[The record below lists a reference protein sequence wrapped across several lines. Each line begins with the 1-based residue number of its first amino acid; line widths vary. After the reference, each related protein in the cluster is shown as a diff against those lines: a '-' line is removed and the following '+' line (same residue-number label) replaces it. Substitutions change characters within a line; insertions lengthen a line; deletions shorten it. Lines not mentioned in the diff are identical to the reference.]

1 MRWGAVAASESCER
15 HEISSPAVSSSLS
28 VAFVG
33 LGNVAERIHWPA
45 IKSLPGITLTSGCD
59 TDVGRRERVGQ
70 ALNLPK
76 VYGSADELFRE
87 QRPDIAIV
95 GTPPFCHLDDCLV
108 ALRHGAHVF
117 CEKPFVESVADAE
130 AVIAAA
136 LAADRV
142 VAINNQ
148 YRYMAMYRESQ
159 RRIAAGE
166 FGRPFLIQAWE
177 QMNHPPFKEKNWRAQ
192 LVQST
197 LFEFGTHALDLI
209 CFFFDA
215 LPETITVLTPHPR
228 PDIAAD
234 VVVTVMLRFP
244 GERVATMV
252 LNRISQA
259 PERYFEMRV
268 DCEHASLRL
277 SLGGVARATL
287 DWSKALGRPTGRV
300 SFVKGGEARVEAGGR
315 SRVIAVERQMAF
327 ASATGLNFRQFLE
340 QVRSGGRDRHA
351 LYHQRALIRLI
362 EAGYESARR
371 GGETMHLTGD

>member
-1 MRWGAVAASESCER
+1 MA
-15 HEISSPAVSSSLS
+15 PTLS
-28 VAFVG
+28 VAFIG

-45 IKSLPGITLTSGCD
+45 LKSIPGIQVTSGCD
-59 TDVGRRERVGQ
+59 TDGERRQRVG
-70 ALNLPK
+70 ALLGLTK
-76 VYGSADELFRE
+76 VYESVDELFAHE
-87 QRPDIAIV
+87 RPAVALI
-95 GTPPFCHLDDCLV
+95 GTPPFCHHRDCLV
-108 ALRHGAHVF
+108 ALQHGAHVF
-117 CEKPFVESVADAE
+117 CEKPFVETVAHADD
-130 AVIAAA
+130 IITAA

-159 RRIAAGE
+159 KRMAAGE

-177 QMNHPPFKEKNWRAQ
+177 QMNHPPFKEKNWRAH

-215 LPETITVLTPHPR
+215 LPDAITVLTPHPR

-252 LNRISQA
+252 LNRISHA

-268 DCEHASLRL
+268 DCERASLRL
-277 SLGGVARATL
+277 SLGGVARASL
-287 DWSKALGRPTGRV
+287 DWSKPLGRPIPRV

-327 ASATGLNFRQFLE
+327 ASATGLNFAQFVE
-340 QVRSGGRDRHA
+340 QVQAGGRDRKA

-371 GGETMHLTGD
+371 GETVHLTGD

>member
-1 MRWGAVAASESCER
+1 MLTLAL
-15 HEISSPAVSSSLS
+15 I
-28 VAFVG
+28 G
-33 LGNVAERIHWPA
+33 LGNVAERIHLPA
-45 IKSLPGITLTSGCD
+45 IAPVTGVQVTSACEVSGD
-59 TDVGRRERVGQ
+59 RRIRVGT
-70 ALNLPK
+70 AFGIPRL
-76 VYGSADELFRE
+76 YASAEELFAHE
-87 QRPDIAIV
+87 QPDLVVI
-95 GTPPFCHLDDCLV
+95 GTPPECHLEHCVL
-108 ALRHGAHVF
+108 ALQHRAHVF
-117 CEKPFVESVADAE
+117 CEKPFVSCVTD
-130 AVIAAA
+130 
-136 LAADRV
+136 ADRIIDSAV
-142 VAINNQ
+142 RSDRLVAVNNQ

-159 RRIAAGE
+159 RRVAAGE

-177 QMNHPPFKEKNWRAQ
+177 QMNHPPFKEKNWRAH

-215 LPETITVLTPHPR
+215 LPEAITVLTPHPR

-252 LNRISQA
+252 LNRISHA

-268 DCEHASLRL
+268 DCERASLRL

-287 DWSKALGRPTGRV
+287 DWSKALGRPTARV

-315 SRVIAVERQMAF
+315 SRVIATEPHMAF
-327 ASATGLNFRQFLE
+327 ASATRRNFQQFVD
-340 QVRSGGRDRHA
+340 QVRVESRDRSALQHA
-351 LYHQRALIRLI
+351 RALIRLV

-371 GGETMHLTGD
+371 GETVHLQGD